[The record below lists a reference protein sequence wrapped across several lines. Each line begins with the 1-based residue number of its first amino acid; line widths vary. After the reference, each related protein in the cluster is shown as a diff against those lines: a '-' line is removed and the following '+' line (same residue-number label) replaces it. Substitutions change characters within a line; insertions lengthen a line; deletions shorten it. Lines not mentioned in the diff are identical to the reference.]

1 VPVLVR
7 LDLECQC
14 IISDEAILAEPAR
27 EAVMAETKLVV
38 EHREQLW
45 SLLIEAAQIEHMIMC
60 QYLYAGFSL
69 KTGPDEGL
77 TAGQAEAV
85 ARWQETVTGIAIEEM
100 LHLALVMNVM
110 TAIGAAPSL
119 SRPNFPRHS
128 EYLPPGVEFA
138 LLPFGADS
146 LTHFLYLERPEGM
159 ERVDAAEFVPAAPP
173 PAPVAGAEV
182 MPRPQG
188 FLTVGHLYRGIE
200 QGMSDLASRLGE
212 PVLFV
217 GEPRAQATPDRFR
230 WPQLIAVTDLASAR
244 AALDEIIEQGEG
256 ARGDWRPAHYGRFFG
271 IWNEYHKLCEQD
283 PSFEPARPVI
293 PAFTQQPFDID
304 QPQPQ
309 PTDPVTR
316 EVAELFNLGYELLLQ
331 VLTRFFTHTDET
343 DEQLDAL
350 VQAALGIMA
359 GVLKPLGTA
368 LTRLP
373 IGPGNPGRT
382 AGPAFQMYYQMGNF
396 VPWRQ
401 AAWVLLC
408 ERAAVL
414 SRQCA
419 GCATRDGAPQA
430 VGSAATTAAT
440 IAEQLA
446 GHLPQDLRP
455 V

>member
-1 VPVLVR
+1 
-7 LDLECQC
+7 
-14 IISDEAILAEPAR
+14 
-27 EAVMAETKLVV
+27 MAETRLVV

-60 QYLYAGFSL
+60 QYLYACFSL
-69 KTGPDEGL
+69 KTDPDEGL
-77 TAGQAEAV
+77 TAEQAEAV
-85 ARWQETVTGIAIEEM
+85 ARWQETMTGIAIEEM

-128 EYLPPGVEFA
+128 EFLPPGVEFA
-138 LLPFGADS
+138 LLPFGADA

-159 ERVDAAEFVPAAPP
+159 ERMDAAEFVPAAPP
-173 PAPVAGAEV
+173 PEPVGQAEV
-182 MPRPQG
+182 MPRIQG
-188 FLTVGHLYRGIE
+188 FSTVGHLYRGIE
-200 QGMSDLASRLGE
+200 QGLSDLADRLGQR
-212 PVLFV
+212 VLFV

-271 IWNEYHKLCEQD
+271 IWNEYQKLRQQY
-283 PSFEPARPVI
+283 PSFEPARPVM

-304 QPQPQ
+304 EPQPQ
-309 PTDPVTR
+309 PTDAVTR
-316 EVAELFNLGYELLLQ
+316 EVAELFSLGYEVLLQ

-350 VQAALGIMA
+350 VQAAFGLMT
-359 GVLKPLGTA
+359 GVLRPLGTA

-373 IGPGNPGRT
+373 AGPENPGRT

-396 VPWRQ
+396 VPWRD
-401 AAWVLLC
+401 AAWVLLS

-419 GCATRDGAPQA
+419 ETGTHDGVPVA
-430 VGSAATTAAT
+430 VSSAATTAAA
-440 IAEQLA
+440 ISAQLA
-446 GHLPQDLRP
+446 GHVPQDLRP
-455 V
+455 A

>member
-1 VPVLVR
+1 
-7 LDLECQC
+7 
-14 IISDEAILAEPAR
+14 
-27 EAVMAETKLVV
+27 MAETKLVV

-45 SLLIEAAQIEHMIMC
+45 SLLVEAAQIEHMIMC
-60 QYLYAGFSL
+60 QYLYACWSL
-69 KTGPDEGL
+69 KTDPDEGL
-77 TAGQAEAV
+77 TAEQAEAV

-128 EYLPPGVEFA
+128 EFLPPGVAFA
-138 LLPFGADS
+138 LLPFGGDS

-173 PAPVAGAEV
+173 PEPVAGPEV
-182 MPRPQG
+182 MPRLQG

-200 QGMSDLASRLGE
+200 QGLSDLASRLGE

-217 GEPRAQATPDRFR
+217 GEPRAQATPERFR

-271 IWNEYHKLCEQD
+271 IWNEYQKLREQD
-283 PSFEPARPVI
+283 PFFEPARPVL
-293 PAFTQQPFDID
+293 PAYTQQPYDLE

-309 PTDPVTR
+309 SADPLTR
-316 EVAELFNLGYELLLQ
+316 EVAELFNLGYEVLLQ
-331 VLTRFFTHTDET
+331 LLTRFFTHTDET

-350 VQAALGIMA
+350 VQAAFGLMA

-373 IGPGNPGRT
+373 FGPESPDHT
-382 AGPAFQMYYQMGNF
+382 AGPAFEMYYQMGNF
-396 VPWRQ
+396 VPWRN
-401 AAWVLLC
+401 AAWVLLS

-419 GCATRDGAPQA
+419 ECARRDGVPAT
-430 VGSAATTAAT
+430 VSSAAAAAAG

-446 GHLPQDLRP
+446 GHVPQYLRP
-455 V
+455 A